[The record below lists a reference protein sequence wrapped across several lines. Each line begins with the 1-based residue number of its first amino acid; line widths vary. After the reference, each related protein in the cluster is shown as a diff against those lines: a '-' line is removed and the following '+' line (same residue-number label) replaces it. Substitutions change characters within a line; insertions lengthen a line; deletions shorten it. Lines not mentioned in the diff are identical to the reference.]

1 MTALQDAMLA
11 RMNKQA
17 MVDAFHAEG
26 FTEINMGTSLET
38 MADYVRWCGGLRDLT
53 LACVRKADGANV
65 FFTEDE
71 WNAMSAN
78 TKSRYV
84 KIGVRIRARK
94 RCFILAKDNV
104 KDADGGLTFAFGCY
118 GTDLKGVQNYGSNST
133 GLYGITSGQAD
144 TKAAIDQS
152 AGKTD
157 SQNIS
162 GAPACE
168 AAWNYKA
175 ADEDRNQWYLPS
187 IAELRL
193 VAEYRVEINAFL
205 TRMFTSENLLLLE
218 WYWSSTEVSSAFS
231 WYVSLGSGGS
241 DTSYRTNRGRVRPV
255 CVCASAE

>member
-26 FTEINMGTSLET
+26 FTEITMQTPLET
-38 MADYVRWCGGLRDLT
+38 MADYIRWCGGLRDLT
-53 LACVRKADGANV
+53 LACVRKADGENV
-65 FFTEDE
+65 FFTEEE

-78 TKSRYV
+78 SKSRYV

-94 RCFILAKDNV
+94 RCFIVSKDNV
-104 KDADGGLTFAFGCY
+104 NNADGGVVHAFGCY
-118 GTDLKGVQNYGSNST
+118 GTDLKGVQNYAENST
-133 GLYGITSGQAD
+133 GFYDITSGEAD

-152 AGKTD
+152 AGRTD
-157 SQNIS
+157 SQNIA

-193 VAEYRVEINAFL
+193 VAEFRVQLNAFL
-205 TRMFTSENLLLLE
+205 SRMFSSENLLITD
-218 WYWSSTEVSSAFS
+218 WYWSSTESSSATS
-231 WYVSLGSGGS
+231 WNVSLLGGYS
-241 DTSYRTNRGRVRPV
+241 DAYGRTGRVRVRPV
-255 CVCASAE
+255 CASSSAD

>member
-1 MTALQDAMLA
+1 MLA

-17 MVDAFHAEG
+17 MVDALHAEG
-26 FTEINMGTSLET
+26 FAEITMQSPLET
-38 MADYVRWCGGLRDLT
+38 MADYIRWCGGLRDLT
-53 LACVRKADGANV
+53 LACVRKADGENT

-78 TKSRYV
+78 AKSRYV

-94 RCFILAKDNV
+94 RCFIVAKDNV

-133 GLYGITSGQAD
+133 GLYDMTTGQAD

-157 SQNIS
+157 SQNVT

-175 ADEDRNQWYLPS
+175 AEEDRNQWYLPS

-193 VAEYRVEINAFL
+193 VAEYRVQLNAFFS
-205 TRMFTSENLLLLE
+205 RMFTSENLLLLE
-218 WYWSSTEVSSAFS
+218 WYWSSTEWSSATS
-231 WYVSLGSGGS
+231 WYVNLVNGSS
-241 DTSYRTNRGRVRPV
+241 SAHYRTGRSRVRPV
-255 CVCASAE
+255 CASSSAD